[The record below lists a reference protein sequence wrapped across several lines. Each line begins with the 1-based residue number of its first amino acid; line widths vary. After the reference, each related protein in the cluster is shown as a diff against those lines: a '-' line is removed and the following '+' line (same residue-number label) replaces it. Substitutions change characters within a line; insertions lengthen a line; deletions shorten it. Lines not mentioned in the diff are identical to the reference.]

1 MDELTQ
7 QNAALVEEAT
17 AASQAMAGQ
26 VRELN
31 DMLARYDVGTAA
43 AAAPAAE
50 RTPMAAAAAAVRTA
64 PQPAEDDTRLQS
76 RRAAGAGGEWIEA

>member
-17 AASQAMAGQ
+17 AASQSMAGQ

-31 DMLARYDVGTAA
+31 DMLGRYDTGAA
-43 AAAPAAE
+43 AEQFAVPQ
-50 RTPMAAAAAAVRTA
+50 TAAVRNA
-64 PQPAEDDTRLQS
+64 PQAAPRSARSET
-76 RRAAGAGGEWIEA
+76 RRAAGGEWIEV

>member
-7 QNAALVEEAT
+7 QNAALVEQAT

-31 DMLARYDVGTAA
+31 GMISRYDLGAQS
-43 AAAPAAE
+43 AAPVAAP
-50 RTPMAAAAAAVRTA
+50 RSSA
-64 PQPAEDDTRLQS
+64 PPAPGKGRSEP
-76 RRAAGAGGEWIEA
+76 RRAAGAGGEWIEV